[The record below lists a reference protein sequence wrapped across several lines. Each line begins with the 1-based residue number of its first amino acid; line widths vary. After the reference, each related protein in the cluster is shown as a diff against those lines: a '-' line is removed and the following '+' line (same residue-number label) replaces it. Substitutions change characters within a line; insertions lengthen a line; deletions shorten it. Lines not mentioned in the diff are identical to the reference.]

1 MQPHAAIGLT
11 QGFLTAARAPLSA
24 YLHDAV
30 AAGGH
35 SGPSP
40 HPPPGGDLAEQLG
53 QFALHLRLKHFI
65 LQLLLDD
72 SQEDCI

>member
-1 MQPHAAIGLT
+1 M
-11 QGFLTAARAPLSA
+11 
-24 YLHDAV
+24 